1 MSKIKKKEK
10 SIKEIKLLIN
20 EMTIEDFNKI
30 PPETIF
36 ACGIAINSPTG
47 IYMTSSR
54 LNEPLEWIAKKGYCN
69 DWAIYCG
76 FKEDNIDIENDGN
89 KICNKEHINKLVNC
103 DKEMFNR
110 YRY

>member
-1 MSKIKKKEK
+1 
-10 SIKEIKLLIN
+10 
-20 EMTIEDFNKI
+20 MTIEDFNKI
-30 PPETIF
+30 PPGTIF
-36 ACGIAINSPTG
+36 ASGIVINSSID
-47 IYMTSSR
+47 IYIISNR
-54 LNEPLEWIAKKGYCN
+54 LNEPLKWIAKKGYCN

-76 FKEDNIDIENDGN
+76 FQEDNIEDDGN